1 MKKIVLIIACSLLA
15 WNASAQFEDY
25 LRGMSKEQKRSMGLT
40 VADTL
45 IIWPNGTPSPY
56 DVSDNPVASFFT
68 PALLEA
74 YPVDGSEVAVIA
86 CPGGAYMAEA
96 QTHEGRDMAG
106 WFNVRGIS
114 FYMLQYRLPCG
125 KYTTAPL
132 EDALEAIRIV
142 RKTGASKVGIIGSS
156 AGGHLASTAATH
168 YTADSRPDFQI
179 LFYPVITMDV
189 TYTHQGSREN
199 LLGNN
204 PSQDL
209 VDLYSNEKQVTADTP
224 PAFIMGSTDD
234 DTVPVRNFINYYLAL
249 LDHGVSASLHLY
261 PFGGH
266 GWGFKDSFIFK
277 QQWTAEL
284 DEWLKQFVL

>member
-1 MKKIVLIIACSLLA
+1 MKKIILIIACSLLA
-15 WNASAQFEDY
+15 WNASAQFEDF

-45 IIWPNGTPSPY
+45 MLWPEGTPSPY

-74 YPVDGSEVAVIA
+74 YPVQGSDIAVIA

-106 WFNVRGIS
+106 WFNARGIS
-114 FYMLQYRLPCG
+114 VYMLQYRLPNG

-132 EDALEAIRIV
+132 EDAQEAIRIV
-142 RKTGASKVGIIGSS
+142 RKTGATKVGIIGSS

-179 LFYPVITMDV
+179 LFYPVITMDA

-199 LLGNN
+199 LLGKH

-249 LDHGVSASLHLY
+249 LDHGVSATLHLY
-261 PFGGH
+261 PFGSH

-284 DEWLKQFVL
+284 DEWLKLFVL